1 MPRRRFRRRRH
12 HSISLLTLAGVL
24 SGLGAGIQKATDNFT
39 NYGPHGEYVLNGFS
53 EAILGYDVI
62 NKKSSVDT
70 AIKFYGFTVLG
81 YVAHRLLNWV
91 GVNRYMPRKVKL

>member
-1 MPRRRFRRRRH
+1 MPRRRHRRG

-24 SGLGAGIQKATDNFT
+24 GGLGAGVQKATDNFT
-39 NYGPHGEYVLNGFS
+39 TYGPNGVYILNGLS

-70 AIKFYGFTVLG
+70 ALKFYGFTVLG

>member
-1 MPRRRFRRRRH
+1 MPRRRHRRRH

-24 SGLGAGIQKATDNFT
+24 GGLGAGVQKATDNFT
-39 NYGPHGEYVLNGFS
+39 NYGKNGEYILNGFS

-91 GVNRYMPRKVKL
+91 GVNRYMPKKVKL